1 MDVDDLKKNKEKFQ
15 GKIYFDYDIRKLNW
29 FNIGGSSRIYFR
41 PENLQD
47 LIIFLNYYKNRGK
60 IFIIGAG
67 SNILFKDQK
76 YEGVVIKLTKS
87 FSNIS
92 LLNQNTIIA
101 GSGVLDKTIS
111 EFAMNNNIGGF
122 EFLSCIPG
130 TIGGGIRMNTGCFD
144 REIKDILLSVQVLDT
159 TGKVRTIP
167 SKDIN
172 FGYRKC
178 DLPNDLIFLSAS
190 FNGKNKDKKIIKEE
204 ISFLKNKK
212 EISQPSKV
220 KTGGSTFKN
229 PEEKTK
235 LKVWELIKQSVPPN
249 LTFGDATIS
258 PKHSNFLVN
267 KGNATYD
274 DMKKLID
281 FITESV
287 KVKTGVKI
295 DLEII
300 IVD

>member
-1 MDVDDLKKNKEKFQ
+1 MDVDDLKKNKDKFQ

-29 FNIGGSSRIYFR
+29 FNIGGISRIYFR

-47 LIIFLNYYKNRGK
+47 LIVFLNYYKNRGK

-229 PEEKTK
+229 PKEKTK
-235 LKVWELIKQSVPPN
+235 LKVWELIKQSVPSN

>member
-1 MDVDDLKKNKEKFQ
+1 M
-15 GKIYFDYDIRKLNW
+15 
-29 FNIGGSSRIYFR
+29 
-41 PENLQD
+41 
-47 LIIFLNYYKNRGK
+47 
-60 IFIIGAG
+60 
-67 SNILFKDQK
+67 LFKDQK

-144 REIKDILLSVQVLDT
+144 REIKDILVSVQVLDAK
-159 TGKVRTIP
+159 GKVRTIP
-167 SKDIN
+167 SEAIN

-178 DLPNDLIFLSAS
+178 DLPHDLIFLSAS
-190 FNGKNKDKKIIKEE
+190 FKGKHKDKKNKEE
-204 ISFLKNKK
+204 ISFKNKK

-220 KTGGSTFKN
+220 KTEAVLLKILN
-229 PEEKTK
+229 KKTK

-249 LTFGDATIS
+249 LSFGDATIS
-258 PKHSNFLVN
+258 PKHSNF
-267 KGNATYD
+267 
-274 DMKKLID
+274 
-281 FITESV
+281 
-287 KVKTGVKI
+287 
-295 DLEII
+295 
-300 IVD
+300 

>member
-1 MDVDDLKKNKEKFQ
+1 MDVEDLKKNKEKFQ
-15 GKIYFDYDIRKLNW
+15 GKIYFDYNIRKLNW
-29 FNIGGSSRIYFR
+29 FNIGGSAAIYFR

-47 LIIFLNYYKNRGK
+47 LIFFLNFYKNRGK

-92 LLNQNTIIA
+92 LLNQNTIVA

-111 EFAMNNNIGGF
+111 EFAMNNNIGGL

-130 TIGGGIRMNTGCFD
+130 TIGGGIRMNTGCFG
-144 REIKDILLSVQVLDT
+144 REIKDILVSVQVLDM

-167 SKDIN
+167 RKEIN

-178 DLPNDLIFLSAS
+178 DLPYDLIFLSAS
-190 FNGKNKDKKIIKEE
+190 FKGEYKNKKKIKEE
-204 ISFLKNKK
+204 IFFLKNKK

-229 PEEKTK
+229 PEENTT
-235 LKVWELIKQSVPPN
+235 LKVWELIKQSVPAN
-249 LTFGDATIS
+249 LTFGDAAIS
-258 PKHSNFLVN
+258 SKHSNFLVN

-281 FITESV
+281 FIAKTV